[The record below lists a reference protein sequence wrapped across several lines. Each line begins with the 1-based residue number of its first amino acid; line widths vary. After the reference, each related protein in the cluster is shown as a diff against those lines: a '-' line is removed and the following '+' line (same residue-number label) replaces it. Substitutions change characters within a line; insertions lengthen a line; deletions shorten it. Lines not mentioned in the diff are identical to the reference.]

1 MVSTGKMEKSMKTEM
16 VPLLAVAV
24 CMTVLS
30 AAADVAVE
38 KTATGFSVRSGDVR
52 RTLDFY
58 GPNTLRVKSDL
69 GRDHWKHPSL
79 AIVAKARPFGLSEV
93 RLGEGV
99 FRERQETDRAYLLDV
114 LTQDAVWD
122 KVRSGNFTAG
132 GFDVCRWWVPNY
144 TTHKVFAGLRDAYR
158 LAGSKKALEVERR
171 FGDWLSPG

>member
-1 MVSTGKMEKSMKTEM
+1 MVSTRILEKSMKTEM

-38 KTATGFSVRSGDVR
+38 KTATGFAVRSGDVR

-79 AIVAKARPFGLSEV
+79 AIVAKPSAVAAKL
-93 RLGEGV
+93 
-99 FRERQETDRAYLLDV
+99 RE
-114 LTQDAVWD
+114 
-122 KVRSGNFTAG
+122 TADG
-132 GFDVCRWWVPNY
+132 
-144 TTHKVFAGLRDAYR
+144 
-158 LAGSKKALEVERR
+158 
-171 FGDWLSPG
+171 